1 VSLSDRVAALTTR
14 VAQEVKAIRA
24 LRSVANGLAALDAT
38 GKLPVDQLPAVITA
52 ATRLQVLSTAD
63 ISLTGTTSPFAIGVE
78 QSGQQIIAD
87 NNEVFVRTW
96 NAVTSTYDL
105 AGWSLNASY
114 IAAIANAAG
123 VNDFRLSGTQGTRT
137 DNAVR
142 RDYADAYGVGRP
154 ACALW
159 RVASANIATGAD
171 TAITWGGKD
180 LDTDGMWTSGTGITI
195 KTAGVWLF
203 IVHSQWGAPAS
214 NTERCTWLVKNAS
227 NNAGAGMAQ
236 DSRPGTFGT
245 SGQTIMAA
253 DRCVANDVIRAG
265 VYQNHGATVA
275 WCPTNKPSRFFA
287 FWLGP

>member
-96 NAVTSTYDL
+96 NATTGTY
-105 AGWSLNASY
+105 
-114 IAAIANAAG
+114 
-123 VNDFRLSGTQGTRT
+123 
-137 DNAVR
+137 
-142 RDYADAYGVGRP
+142 
-154 ACALW
+154 
-159 RVASANIATGAD
+159 
-171 TAITWGGKD
+171 
-180 LDTDGMWTSGTGITI
+180 GTGITI

-253 DRCVANDVIRAG
+253 DRCVVNDVIRAG
-265 VYQNHGATVA
+265 VYQNHGATIA